1 MKKALRRP
9 HSLGTIFLVG
19 IFISFLSAFPQT
31 NQSEDNDGH
40 LRLVCAGMGFQNGY
54 LDGYDIG
61 HNDSRYKGITD
72 VTIHPLYQNADRGY
86 IDNWVYRVVY
96 QNAYRRGMTRGYSD
110 GFNKKENLVI
120 KRFTQLEEAVR
131 QADTVPVRQQREQR
145 KSGPV
150 VLPAGSRV
158 LLILNDYITT
168 KMNERGDP
176 FSTVVARDVFVGNE
190 LVIPE
195 GAVINGTVGQVKQP
209 GRVKG
214 KAEMNLRFNQI
225 VFKGGYEQNLSATLT
240 GVGKDAGRIKDTEGT
255 YEGSGSEGRDAAI
268 ITAGAGTGT
277 IVGAIA
283 GGGKGGLIGATIGGL
298 VGLAGV
304 LTSRGKDIELTKGTL
319 LEIMIDQDLRIEKRP
334 RN

>member
-1 MKKALRRP
+1 
-9 HSLGTIFLVG
+9 
-19 IFISFLSAFPQT
+19 
-31 NQSEDNDGH
+31 
-40 LRLVCAGMGFQNGY
+40 MGFQNGY

-86 IDNWVYRVVY
+86 IDKWIYRVVY

-176 FSTVVARDVFVGNE
+176 FSTVVARDVFVGIGHTRRRCNKRH
-190 LVIPE
+190 
-195 GAVINGTVGQVKQP
+195 G
-209 GRVKG
+209 
-214 KAEMNLRFNQI
+214 
-225 VFKGGYEQNLSATLT
+225 
-240 GVGKDAGRIKDTEGT
+240 
-255 YEGSGSEGRDAAI
+255 GSGE
-268 ITAGAGTGT
+268 
-277 IVGAIA
+277 
-283 GGGKGGLIGATIGGL
+283 ATW
-298 VGLAGV
+298 
-304 LTSRGKDIELTKGTL
+304 SRHGES
-319 LEIMIDQDLRIEKRP
+319 
-334 RN
+334 